1 MTERG
6 VEKRGL
12 NCSETMENLT
22 KLPVLDEKK
31 ERKWHNADFIKQ
43 VCLIQ
48 KEKKIFEVFR
58 NVQFEFNLPVIDKRL
73 NVY

>member
-12 NCSETMENLT
+12 NCSEAMENLT

-31 ERKWHNADFIKQ
+31 ERKWHSADFINQ
-43 VCLIQ
+43 LCLIQ
-48 KEKKIFEVFR
+48 KE
-58 NVQFEFNLPVIDKRL
+58 NNNLKCSEMYNL
-73 NVY
+73 SLTFLL

>member
-12 NCSETMENLT
+12 NCSEAMENLT

-31 ERKWHNADFIKQ
+31 ERKWHSADFINQ

-48 KEKKIFEVFR
+48 KEKK
-58 NVQFEFNLPVIDKRL
+58 
-73 NVY
+73 